1 MSAYIL
7 VDTKVTDPTRYD
19 AYKKLAEVAVTRHG
33 GRYLVRGGE
42 HAPLE
47 GTWRPN
53 RIVILEFPTVERAK
67 AFYDS
72 AEYLAARAAR
82 AGAAEMNLVVVAGV

>member
-19 AYKKLAEVAVTRHG
+19 AYKKLAEVAVARHG

-53 RIVILEFPTVERAK
+53 RIVVLEFPTLERAK

>member
-7 VDTKVTDPTRYD
+7 VDTKVTDSTRYD
-19 AYKKLAEVAVTRHG
+19 AYKKLAEVAVASHG

-47 GTWRPN
+47 GTWHPN
-53 RIVILEFPTVERAK
+53 RIVVLEFPTLERAK

-82 AGAAEMNLVVVAGV
+82 AGAAEMNVVVVAGV